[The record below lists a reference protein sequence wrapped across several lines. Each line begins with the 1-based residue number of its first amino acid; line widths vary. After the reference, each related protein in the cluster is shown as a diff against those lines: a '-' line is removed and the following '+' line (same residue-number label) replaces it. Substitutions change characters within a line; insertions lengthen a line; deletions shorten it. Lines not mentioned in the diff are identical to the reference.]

1 MPQPTPGDVHISA
14 ALTNISVAYVQ
25 DASAFVADKVFPVV
39 PVEHQSD
46 QYWVFNKEDF
56 LRDEARVRADTTESA
71 GGGFNLGTQGYS
83 AQVEAFH
90 KDIGDQLRA
99 NADTVLQLD
108 SAATRFVTQKLM
120 IRRERR
126 WASQFFSAGV
136 WGTDVTPATLWSAA
150 NSDPVADIETG
161 KMAIQGVSGFKPNTL
176 VLGPQVKSALR
187 NNGRVRD
194 QFKFTSAE
202 SIDDAMLA
210 RLFGVDRVMSMDAVY
225 SPTIEG
231 GASPVTQFIAGKNA
245 LLCYTPSSPSILE
258 PAAGY
263 TFMWRGYV
271 GSNNGM
277 RVKKFR
283 MEKNAADRIE
293 GEIAYD
299 MRQVAPSLGYFL
311 SGAVA

>member
-1 MPQPTPGDVHISA
+1 MPQPTPGDVHISS

-90 KDIGDQLRA
+90 KDVGDQLRA
-99 NADTVLQLD
+99 NADSVLQLD

-126 WASQFFSAGV
+126 WAANFFSAGV
-136 WGTDVTPATLWSAA
+136 WGTDQTPTTLWGATG
-150 NSDPVADIETG
+150 SDPVADMETA
-161 KMAIQGVSGFKPNTL
+161 KMAIQGISGFRANTL

-187 NNGRVRD
+187 NNARVRD
-194 QFKFTSAE
+194 QFKFTSAD

-210 RLFGVDRVMSMDAVY
+210 RLFGIERVFTMDAVY

-231 GASPVTQFIAGKNA
+231 GASPTTQFIGGKNA
-245 LLCYTPSSPSILE
+245 LLCYSPSSPSILE

-299 MRQVAPSLGYFL
+299 MRQVAPSLGYFF